1 MTPLRLLAPDLSSTR
16 QKAIQD
22 AQRVQASIYQQCAT
36 PDEVPPYTLDELIGK
51 GSFGRVYKATSNSGR
66 TVAVKIIS
74 IDEGDSLDPKR
85 SDTFGDILKEV
96 NTLKILGT
104 SGAKNV
110 NVVIDALLFG
120 QSMWVVTELCA
131 GGSVATLMRPTG
143 GLPRKWIVPIL
154 REVAVAI
161 HWVHKEG
168 IIHRDI
174 KCANVL
180 VTDTGQVQLCDFGV
194 AGIIQ
199 NRSDKRS
206 TVTGTLQWMA
216 PELFDSHVSYGTEVD
231 IWAFGSL
238 AYEVAVGLP
247 PNATKAIDP
256 ADFGEYLKQNAP
268 RLEGDQY
275 STRLKDLVAS
285 CMVNDPKKRPP
296 IELVQ
301 MHPYINN
308 TEKDY
313 PTESLSKLVNA
324 YRLWESQGGSRQSL
338 FAAGGAMGPPSES
351 PSKQEDEWDFDSDG
365 PTQPPLDDSETQAVY
380 DAYGSRVDIPPQP
393 LQRRRRKPIPNLQ
406 PFKAPLQKVF
416 DPHTIANYHDH
427 IKDFYSPKPRSASSD
442 LPLRDN
448 TQQPKLRE
456 SLIDMDVSTKGF
468 MRIAPK
474 TDDMTI
480 RPAGKLLPSAIVDDD
495 NRRTRDWTFPIMS
508 PFSSDSNNP
517 RFTTEKSGPSSV
529 ETVETYRPDLIS
541 KHPSASLSPDT
552 QEKRA
557 SAVSLI
563 DLDASLTPDS
573 GKNSRRPS
581 ADYSDSGSMS
591 SDPTMTPFGFDLERN
606 NPIVAPF
613 SVREPSLHISS
624 ETSQPATDDTHDLH
638 HRNGERS
645 GGSMRV
651 DKELPPS
658 PPYADLQ
665 MPPFP
670 MAPDPAV
677 LEGLGSNDDLK
688 DELQRMVG
696 SLSDHLKAAGGMLEA
711 WTSGDTKGDS
721 GVNILHA

>member
-1 MTPLRLLAPDLSSTR
+1 MTTQHLLPPDLSSTH

-36 PDEVPPYTLDELIGK
+36 PDEVPPYTIDELIGK

-194 AGIIQ
+194 AGIIK

-216 PELFDSHVSYGTEVD
+216 PELFDAHVSYGTEVD

-238 AYEVAVGLP
+238 AYEVAAGLP
-247 PNATKAIDP
+247 PNATRAIDP
-256 ADFGEYLKQNAP
+256 ADFGEYLKKNVP
-268 RLEGDQY
+268 RLEGHQY
-275 STRLKDLVAS
+275 STRLKDLVAT
-285 CMVNDPKKRPP
+285 CMVDDPKTRPQ

-301 MHPYINN
+301 LHPYIHK

-324 YRLWESQGGSRQSL
+324 YRLWESQGGNRQSL
-338 FAAGGAMGPPSES
+338 FAAGGAMGPLNELPF
-351 PSKQEDEWDFDSDG
+351 KQEDQWDFGSDG
-365 PTQPPLDDSETQAVY
+365 PAKPPLDDSETQAVY
-380 DAYGSRVDIPPQP
+380 DAYGSRVDMPPQP

-406 PFKAPLQKVF
+406 PLKAPLQKVF
-416 DPHTIANYHDH
+416 DPHTIANYHDY

-456 SLIDMDVSTKGF
+456 SLIDMDASTKMF
-468 MRIAPK
+468 RRKAPQ

-480 RPAGKLLPSAIVDDD
+480 RPAGKLLPSPMVGSD
-495 NRRTRDWTFPIMS
+495 NPRTRDWTFPIMS
-508 PFSSDSNNP
+508 PFPSDSRNS
-517 RFTTEKSGPSSV
+517 RFTTESPGPSSI
-529 ETVETYRPDLIS
+529 ETSRSGEQL
-541 KHPSASLSPDT
+541 KELNANPSLGAQD
-552 QEKRA
+552 KRA

-573 GKNSRRPS
+573 VNNSRRPS

-591 SDPTMTPFGFDLERN
+591 SDPTLTPFGFDFGRN
-606 NPIVAPF
+606 NPIVAPLT
-613 SVREPSLHISS
+613 VREPSLYIPS
-624 ETSQPATDDTHDLH
+624 EDSQSATDDTQDLNH
-638 HRNGERS
+638 LDGKRS
-645 GGSMRV
+645 GSSVRV
-651 DKELPPS
+651 DKDLPPS
-658 PPYADLQ
+658 PPYADMQ
-665 MPPFP
+665 MPLFP

-696 SLSDHLKAAGGMLEA
+696 SLSDHLKAAGVMLEA
-711 WTSGDTKGDS
+711 WTVGDTKGDPA
-721 GVNILHA
+721 VDVLHG